1 MKIDGCCHCGAIA
14 YEAEIDPETVGICH
28 CADCQQL
35 TGTAF
40 RVTAFA
46 PGSAFRILRGA
57 PKVCDFRAHA
67 VSGVER
73 FMAAEGLTASGSHWR
88 SPTFPSA

>member
-1 MKIDGCCHCGAIA
+1 MAKGSMKAKK
-14 YEAEIDPETVGICH
+14 EARKPKKDATKPNARRSATHATLPARHGP
-28 CADCQQL
+28 A
-35 TGTAF
+35 GTKH
-40 RVTAFA
+40 
-46 PGSAFRILRGA
+46 